1 MGNVQAAVIT
11 QIIVYCNVYCLGLQ
25 PCLSNPLEIFPFTS
39 HRDHVFFHLPS
50 PVEQ

>member
-11 QIIVYCNVYCLGLQ
+11 QIIVYCNVYCLNLQ
-25 PCLSNPLEIFPFTS
+25 PCLSNPLKIFLFTS
-39 HRDHVFFHLPS
+39 HVSLHLPS